1 MDRNCLSGSEY
12 RKRKSETDAKIK
24 KQAGAI
30 KKFFQQSTSQELTS
44 NSGTSQVQETSFE
57 ISLSTDNLHENTIK
71 LDALTINSDFCNN
84 SNNILETQ
92 LENNHEYTEV
102 SLDKSSTDIVSSTS

>member
-1 MDRNCLSGSEY
+1 MSDGRQRLSGSEY
-12 RKRKSETDAKIK
+12 RKRKAEKDAKIK

-57 ISLSTDNLHENTIK
+57 TSLSTDNLRENIIE
-71 LDALTINSDFCNN
+71 LDALRGR
-84 SNNILETQ
+84 
-92 LENNHEYTEV
+92 YP
-102 SLDKSSTDIVSSTS
+102 DKRNCITFERMRF